1 MSDSEVGDLSA
12 LPSHSSTEELCTPPG
27 TKLSLEQ
34 TLIDTPGAELE
45 ALLEKVLEKRPELR
59 DRISSSQSTVKKAK
73 STASEEKIEITW
85 CADLTGKF

>member
-1 MSDSEVGDLSA
+1 MSDSEAGGLTA
-12 LPSHSSTEELCTPPG
+12 LPSQSSTEELCTPPG

-59 DRISSSQSTVKKAK
+59 DRISSSQSTVKKARLA
-73 STASEEKIEITW
+73 ASEEKIEITW
-85 CADLTGKF
+85 YPDLTG